1 MPIIR
6 LTPADRQT
14 LLAHHRQS
22 ADPNVRLRSSGL
34 VCRPRPVIR
43 PKDPDREKEPRTPWA
58 LLTHLPPYETAVFM
72 DKAVMNLNPKVGCP
86 WMRRGHPAAVE
97 TPGTNE
103 K

>member
-1 MPIIR
+1 
-6 LTPADRQT
+6 
-14 LLAHHRQS
+14 
-22 ADPNVRLRSSGL
+22 
-34 VCRPRPVIR
+34 
-43 PKDPDREKEPRTPWA
+43 